1 MLKAGGPSLTTLEVR
16 REIDRFVLYFDTPK
30 HEVNAYALASAL
42 VGLADA
48 VREANAVVN
57 PGHVVE
63 VVVEALSDGSFK
75 ATVRTVY
82 TKAKN
87 LFSHT
92 EVQAIIYGI
101 ISTHIYEKGIK
112 TETPPVIT
120 VTGDLVTIEIGKDK
134 IIVPKNVYEAKRQLD
149 KSERFNNSIGKM
161 FDAAASD
168 PDVKGIAITEDHGD
182 QKPPLIV
189 PREMFVA
196 FQTEHEVDE
205 NTREIVEITHVE
217 INRAIMERGRRRWEF
232 FWRGVKIAAPIL
244 DDRFFDK
251 FFAHEITIA
260 PGDSLHV
267 ALHITQE
274 KNRDTGIFVN
284 ARYEIAEVY
293 EHIPRLKQTGF

>member
-1 MLKAGGPSLTTLEVR
+1 MR
-16 REIDRFVLYFDTPK
+16 REIDRFILYFDTPK
-30 HEVNAYALASAL
+30 QEVNAYALASAL

-92 EVQAIIYGI
+92 AVQAIIYGI

-112 TETPPVIT
+112 TDAPPKIT
-120 VTGDLVTIEIGKDK
+120 VTEDLVTIEIGKDK
-134 IIVPKNVYEAKRQLD
+134 IIVPKNVYEAKRQLE
-149 KSERFNNSIGKM
+149 KSERFNNAIGKM

-168 PDVKGIAITEDHGD
+168 PNVKGIAVSEDLGN
-182 QKPPLIV
+182 KRPPLVV
-189 PREMFVA
+189 PRDMFAA
-196 FQTEHEVDE
+196 FQTEQEVDE
-205 NTREIVEITHVE
+205 STREIVEITHVE

-232 FWRGVKIAAPIL
+232 FWRGIRIAAPIL

-267 ALHITQE
+267 ALHIIQE
-274 KNRDTGIFVN
+274 KNKDTGIFIN
-284 ARYEIAEVY
+284 IKYEITEVY
-293 EHIPRLKQTGF
+293 EHVPRLKQTAF

>member
-1 MLKAGGPSLTTLEVR
+1 MSNIEIR
-16 REIDRFVLYFDTPK
+16 RDIDRFVLYFDTPK
-30 HEVNAYALASAL
+30 HEVNAYALATAL

-57 PGHVVE
+57 PGHFVE
-63 VVVEALSDGSFK
+63 VVVEALADGSFK

-87 LFSHT
+87 IFSHT
-92 EVQAIIYGI
+92 AVQAIIYGI

-112 TETPPVIT
+112 TESPPIIII
-120 VTGDLVTIEIGKDK
+120 GPDLVTIEIGKDK
-134 IIVPKNVYEAKRQLD
+134 IIVPKSIYEAKQQLE
-149 KSERFNNSIGKM
+149 KSERFNNAVGKM

-168 PDVKGIAITEDHGD
+168 PNVAGIAISENLGD

-189 PREMFVA
+189 PRERFA
-196 FQTEHEVDE
+196 IFQTEQNVDE
-205 NTREIVEITHVE
+205 QNREIVEITHVE
-217 INRAIMERGRRRWEF
+217 INRAIMERSRRRWEF
-232 FWRGVKIAAPIL
+232 FWRGIRISAPIL

-267 ALHITQE
+267 ALRIVQE
-274 KNRDTGIFVN
+274 KNRDTGIYVN
-284 ARYEIAEVY
+284 VRYEIAEVY
-293 EHIPRLKQTGF
+293 DHVPRLKQASF

>member
-1 MLKAGGPSLTTLEVR
+1 MTTLEVR

-30 HEVNAYALASAL
+30 KEVNAYALASAL

-48 VREANAVVN
+48 VREANSVVN

-92 EVQAIIYGI
+92 AVQAIIFGI

-112 TETPPVIT
+112 SETPPKIT
-120 VTGDLVTIEIGKDK
+120 VSEDLVIIEIGKDK
-134 IIVPKNVYEAKRQLD
+134 IVVPKNVYEAKRQLD
-149 KSERFNNSIGKM
+149 KSERFNNAVGKM

-168 PDVKGIAITEDHGD
+168 PDVKGLAVAEDQGGK
-182 QKPPLIV
+182 KPPLV
-189 PREMFVA
+189 VSREMFGV
-196 FQTEHEVDE
+196 FQTRQEPDQ
-205 NTREIVEITHVE
+205 NTREIVEITHLE
-217 INRAIMERGRRRWEF
+217 INRAILERGRRRWEF
-232 FWRGVKIAAPIL
+232 FWRGIKIAAPIL

-267 ALHITQE
+267 SLHIIQE
-274 KNRDTGIFVN
+274 KNKDTGIFVN
-284 ARYEIAEVY
+284 VRYEIREVY
-293 EHIPRLKQTGF
+293 EHVPRLKQTGF

>member
-1 MLKAGGPSLTTLEVR
+1 MTTVEVR

-48 VREANAVVN
+48 VREANSVVN

-82 TKAKN
+82 TKAKD

-92 EVQAIIYGI
+92 AVQTIIFGI

-112 TETPPVIT
+112 TETPPKIT
-120 VTGDLVTIEIGKDK
+120 VTEDLVTIEIGKDK
-134 IIVPKNVYEAKRQLD
+134 IIVPKNVYEAKRQVE
-149 KSERFNNSIGKM
+149 KSERFNNAVGKM

-168 PDVKGIAITEDHGD
+168 PNVIGIALAEYGGD
-182 QKPPLIV
+182 QPPPLTV
-189 PREMFVA
+189 PREMFA
-196 FQTEHEVDE
+196 IFQTEQAIDE
-205 NTREIVEITHVE
+205 HTREIVEITHVE

-232 FWRGVKIAAPIL
+232 FWRGIRIAAPIL
-244 DDRFFDK
+244 DERFFDK

-267 ALHITQE
+267 ALRIVQE

-284 ARYEIAEVY
+284 VRYEIAEVY
-293 EHIPRLKQTGF
+293 GHVPRPKQAGF

>member
-1 MLKAGGPSLTTLEVR
+1 MTTIEVR
-16 REIDRFVLYFDTPK
+16 REVDRFVLYFDTPR

-42 VGLADA
+42 VALADA
-48 VREANAVVN
+48 VREANAAVN
-57 PGHVVE
+57 PGHLVE

-92 EVQAIIYGI
+92 AVQAIIYGI

-112 TETPPVIT
+112 TDVPPKIT
-120 VTGDLVTIEIGKDK
+120 ATEDLVTIEIGKDK
-134 IIVPKNVYEAKRQLD
+134 IIVPKNVYEAKRQLE
-149 KSERFNNSIGKM
+149 KSERFNNAVGRI

-168 PDVKGIAITEDHGD
+168 PNVTGIAISEEQGETR
-182 QKPPLIV
+182 PPLVV
-189 PREMFVA
+189 PRENFA
-196 FQTEHEVDE
+196 IFQTERELDE
-205 NTREIVEITHVE
+205 TTREIVEITHLE

-232 FWRGVKIAAPIL
+232 FWRGIRIAAPIL
-244 DDRFFDK
+244 DDRFFDR
-251 FFAHEITIA
+251 FFAHEIMIA

-267 ALHITQE
+267 ALRIVQE

-284 ARYEIAEVY
+284 VRYEIAEVY
-293 EHIPRLKQTGF
+293 DHVPRLKQTCF

>member
-1 MLKAGGPSLTTLEVR
+1 MTTLEVR

-92 EVQAIIYGI
+92 AVQAIIYGI
-101 ISTHIYEKGIK
+101 NSTHIYEKGIK
-112 TETPPVIT
+112 TDAPPKIT

-134 IIVPKNVYEAKRQLD
+134 IIVPKNVYEAKRQLE
-149 KSERFNNSIGKM
+149 KSERFNNAIGKM

-168 PDVKGIAITEDHGD
+168 PDVKGLAVSEDLGNNR
-182 QKPPLIV
+182 PPLVV
-189 PREMFVA
+189 PREMFAA
-196 FQTEHEVDE
+196 FQREHEVDE
-205 NTREIVEITHVE
+205 NTRVIVEITHVE

-232 FWRGVKIAAPIL
+232 FWRGIKIAAPIL
-244 DDRFFDK
+244 DERFFDK
-251 FFAHEITIA
+251 FFAHDITIA

-267 ALHITQE
+267 ALHIIQE
-274 KNRDTGIFVN
+274 KNKDTGIFVN
-284 ARYEIAEVY
+284 ARYEITEVY
-293 EHIPRLKQTGF
+293 EHVPRLRQTGF

>member
-1 MLKAGGPSLTTLEVR
+1 MTTLEVR

-30 HEVNAYALASAL
+30 HEVNAYALAGAL

-92 EVQAIIYGI
+92 AVQAIIYGI

-112 TETPPVIT
+112 TDAPPKIT
-120 VTGDLVTIEIGKDK
+120 VTEDLVTIEIGKDK
-134 IIVPKNVYEAKRQLD
+134 IIVPKNVYEAKRQLE
-149 KSERFNNSIGKM
+149 KSERFNNAIGKM

-168 PDVKGIAITEDHGD
+168 PDVKGVAVSEDQGD
-182 QKPPLIV
+182 NDPPLVV
-189 PREMFVA
+189 PREMFAA
-196 FQTEHEVDE
+196 FQRETEVDE
-205 NTREIVEITHVE
+205 STREIVEITHVE

-232 FWRGVKIAAPIL
+232 FWRGIKIAAPIL
-244 DDRFFDK
+244 DERFFDK

-267 ALHITQE
+267 ALHIIQE
-274 KNRDTGIFVN
+274 KNKDTGIFVN
-284 ARYEIAEVY
+284 ARYEITEVY
-293 EHIPRLKQTGF
+293 EHVPRLRQTGF

>member
-1 MLKAGGPSLTTLEVR
+1 LTTLEVR

-87 LFSHT
+87 LFSHAA
-92 EVQAIIYGI
+92 VQAIIYGI

-112 TETPPVIT
+112 TDVPPKIS
-120 VTGDLVTIEIGKDK
+120 VTEDLVTIEIGKDK
-134 IIVPKNVYEAKRQLD
+134 IIVPKNVYEAKRQLE
-149 KSERFNNSIGKM
+149 KSERFNNAIGKM

-168 PDVKGIAITEDHGD
+168 PYVRGVAVTEDKGNNT
-182 QKPPLIV
+182 PPLFV
-189 PREMFVA
+189 PREMFAA
-196 FQTEHEVDE
+196 FQREHEVDE
-205 NTREIVEITHVE
+205 STREIVEITHVE

-232 FWRGVKIAAPIL
+232 FWRGIKIAAPIL
-244 DDRFFDK
+244 DERLFDK

-260 PGDSLHV
+260 PGDSLYV
-267 ALHITQE
+267 ALHIIQE
-274 KNRDTGIFVN
+274 KNKDTGIFVN
-284 ARYEIAEVY
+284 ARYEITEVY
-293 EHIPRLKQTGF
+293 EHVPRLRQTGF

>member
-1 MLKAGGPSLTTLEVR
+1 LTTLEVR

-92 EVQAIIYGI
+92 AVQAIIYGI

-112 TETPPVIT
+112 TDAPPKIA
-120 VTGDLVTIEIGKDK
+120 VTDDLVTIEIGKDK
-134 IIVPKNVYEAKRQLD
+134 IIVPKNVYEAKRQLE
-149 KSERFNNSIGKM
+149 KSERFNNAIGKM

-168 PDVKGIAITEDHGD
+168 PDVKGVAVSEDQGD
-182 QKPPLIV
+182 NRPPLVV
-189 PREMFVA
+189 PREMFAA
-196 FQTEHEVDE
+196 FQREHEVDE
-205 NTREIVEITHVE
+205 STREIIEITHVE

-232 FWRGVKIAAPIL
+232 FWRGIKIAAPIL
-244 DDRFFDK
+244 DERFFDK

-267 ALHITQE
+267 ALHIIQE
-274 KNRDTGIFVN
+274 KNKDTGIFVN
-284 ARYEIAEVY
+284 ARYEITEVY
-293 EHIPRLKQTGF
+293 EHVPRLRQTGF

>member
-1 MLKAGGPSLTTLEVR
+1 MTTLEVR

-92 EVQAIIYGI
+92 AVQAIIYGI

-112 TETPPVIT
+112 TDAPPKIT
-120 VTGDLVTIEIGKDK
+120 VTEDLVTIEIGKDK
-134 IIVPKNVYEAKRQLD
+134 IIVPKNVYEANRLLKYH
-149 KSERFNNSIGKM
+149 SILSTKQR
-161 FDAAASD
+161 
-168 PDVKGIAITEDHGD
+168 V
-182 QKPPLIV
+182 
-189 PREMFVA
+189 R
-196 FQTEHEVDE
+196 
-205 NTREIVEITHVE
+205 
-217 INRAIMERGRRRWEF
+217 
-232 FWRGVKIAAPIL
+232 
-244 DDRFFDK
+244 
-251 FFAHEITIA
+251 
-260 PGDSLHV
+260 SL
-267 ALHITQE
+267 
-274 KNRDTGIFVN
+274 
-284 ARYEIAEVY
+284 
-293 EHIPRLKQTGF
+293 

>member
-1 MLKAGGPSLTTLEVR
+1 MTTVEIR

-48 VREANAVVN
+48 VREANTAVN

-92 EVQAIIYGI
+92 AVQAIIFGI

-112 TETPPVIT
+112 TDAPPKIT
-120 VTGDLVTIEIGKDK
+120 VTDDLVTIEIGKDK
-134 IIVPKNVYEAKRQLD
+134 IIVPKNVYEAKRQLE
-149 KSERFNNSIGKM
+149 KSERFNNAVGKI

-168 PDVKGIAITEDHGD
+168 PDVTGIALTEDRGN
-182 QKPPLIV
+182 QPPPLIV
-189 PREMFVA
+189 SREMFA
-196 FQTEHEVDE
+196 IFQTEQVVDE
-205 NTREIVEITHVE
+205 HTREIVEITHVE

-232 FWRGVKIAAPIL
+232 FWRGIKIAAPIL
-244 DDRFFDK
+244 DDRFFDR

-267 ALHITQE
+267 ALRIVQE

-284 ARYEIAEVY
+284 VRYEIAEVY
-293 EHIPRLKQTGF
+293 DHVPRLNQTGF

>member
-1 MLKAGGPSLTTLEVR
+1 MATLEVR

-48 VREANAVVN
+48 VREANTLVN

-92 EVQAIIYGI
+92 AVQAIIYGI

-112 TETPPVIT
+112 TDTPPKIT
-120 VTGDLVTIEIGKDK
+120 VTEDLVTIEIGKDK
-134 IIVPKNVYEAKRQLD
+134 IIVPKNVYEAKRQLE
-149 KSERFNNSIGKM
+149 KSERFNSAIGKM

-168 PDVKGIAITEDHGD
+168 PAVTGIAVSEAFGG
-182 QKPPLIV
+182 KRPPLVV
-189 PREMFVA
+189 PREMFAA
-196 FQTEHEVDE
+196 FQSEYAVDE
-205 NTREIVEITHVE
+205 STREIVEITHVE

-232 FWRGVKIAAPIL
+232 FWRGIKIAAPIL

-267 ALHITQE
+267 ALHIIQE
-274 KNRDTGIFVN
+274 KNKDTGIFVN
-284 ARYEIAEVY
+284 SRYEITEVY
-293 EHIPRLKQTGF
+293 EHVPRLRQTGF

>member
-1 MLKAGGPSLTTLEVR
+1 MTTIEVR
-16 REIDRFVLYFDTPK
+16 REVDRFVLYFDTPR

-42 VGLADA
+42 VALADA
-48 VREANAVVN
+48 VREANAAVN
-57 PGHVVE
+57 PGHLVE

-92 EVQAIIYGI
+92 AVQAIIYGI

-112 TETPPVIT
+112 TDVPPKIT
-120 VTGDLVTIEIGKDK
+120 VTEDLVTIEIGKDK
-134 IIVPKNVYEAKRQLD
+134 IIVPKNVYEAKRQLE
-149 KSERFNNSIGKM
+149 KSERFNNAVGRI

-168 PDVKGIAITEDHGD
+168 PNVTGIAISEEQGETR
-182 QKPPLIV
+182 PPLVV
-189 PREMFVA
+189 PRENFA
-196 FQTEHEVDE
+196 IFQTERELDE
-205 NTREIVEITHVE
+205 TTREIVEITHLE

-232 FWRGVKIAAPIL
+232 FWRGIRIAAPIL
-244 DDRFFDK
+244 DDRFFDR
-251 FFAHEITIA
+251 FFAHEIMIA

-267 ALHITQE
+267 ALRIVQE

-284 ARYEIAEVY
+284 VRYEIAEVY
-293 EHIPRLKQTGF
+293 DHVPRLKQTGF